1 MWLSCRLQ
9 LATQHH
15 GQSGKQGHC
24 ELARG
29 ASDSTMWRGVGLTCA
44 LLCAWIAENHAAYG
58 PAKGHMIA
66 QGSNEADL
74 AANPVPTGVRT
85 PHVAAYIAW

>member
-1 MWLSCRLQ
+1 
-9 LATQHH
+9 
-15 GQSGKQGHC
+15 
-24 ELARG
+24 
-29 ASDSTMWRGVGLTCA
+29 MWRGVGLACA

-85 PHVAAYIAW
+85 PPLAACIAW

>member
-1 MWLSCRLQ
+1 
-9 LATQHH
+9 
-15 GQSGKQGHC
+15 
-24 ELARG
+24 
-29 ASDSTMWRGVGLTCA
+29 MWREVGLTCA

-74 AANPVPTGVRT
+74 AANPVPTGVRAPRWWPVLPGDRT
-85 PHVAAYIAW
+85 PPRAATAPFLPWACGAR